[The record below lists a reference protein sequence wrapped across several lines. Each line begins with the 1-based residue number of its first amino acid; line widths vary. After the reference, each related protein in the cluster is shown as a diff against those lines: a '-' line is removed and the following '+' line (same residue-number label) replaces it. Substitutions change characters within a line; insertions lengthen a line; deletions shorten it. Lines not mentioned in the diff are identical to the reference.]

1 MIYIRKNIKQS
12 WYKIRK
18 KKKYI
23 AVFLLKDQESYT
35 IVKKKKFKPSNSK
48 EIRFKGKLY
57 IIRNLIPSF
66 SKGLKNYYCIN
77 IEVASGHL
85 LFKKNKDSQITP
97 KLLDT
102 IIKGKIVHQLTS
114 NLTDTA
120 MKMNIMMIA
129 IGGIIGGLIGWIAG
143 GM

>member
-1 MIYIRKNIKQS
+1 
-12 WYKIRK
+12 
-18 KKKYI
+18 
-23 AVFLLKDQESYT
+23 LLKDQESYT
-35 IVKKKKFKPSNSK
+35 IQKKKKFKPSNNK

-57 IIRNLIPSF
+57 LIKGLIPSF
-66 SKGLKNYYCIN
+66 SKGLKNYYCID
-77 IEVASGHL
+77 IDVTSGHL
-85 LFKKNKDSQITP
+85 LFKKNEESLITP

-129 IGGIIGGLIGWIAG
+129 IGGVIGGLIGWIAG